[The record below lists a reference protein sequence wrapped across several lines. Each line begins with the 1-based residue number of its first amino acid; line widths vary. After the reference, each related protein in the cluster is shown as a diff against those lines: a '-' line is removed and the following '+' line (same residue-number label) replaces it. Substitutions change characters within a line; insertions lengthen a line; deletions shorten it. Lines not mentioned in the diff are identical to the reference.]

1 MGPSHH
7 DSHRPIGTSSYIHT
21 YLTYLLSTYLL
32 ACVHACDC
40 ARRNPPK
47 NWKSSTD
54 SGTKPNNLFS
64 LLRERHDYSSCR
76 KRKDR
81 EPAHLTIEREERRK
95 REIVMSREWRR
106 KWRVSM
112 LYSPYHHNPPKRT
125 LTNIKTCIE
134 AVICWPREFQ
144 PGGDAAN
151 NTTRQGKPL
160 PTVDRWKPS
169 RKKKL

>member
-7 DSHRPIGTSSYIHT
+7 DSHPPIPPPT
-21 YLTYLLSTYLL
+21 YLHTYLLSRYLL

-40 ARRNPPK
+40 ARRIPPK

-81 EPAHLTIEREERRK
+81 EPTHLPLREKREE
-95 REIVMSREWRR
+95 REIVMSRKWRI

-112 LYSPYHHNPPKRT
+112 LYSPYHHNPPKRN

-134 AVICWPREFQ
+134 AVFVGLESFNRGVMQ
-144 PGGDAAN
+144 P
-151 NTTRQGKPL
+151 TIPQGKARQA
-160 PTVDRWKPS
+160 TTDR
-169 RKKKL
+169 